1 MLYLQTTT
9 RMMRM
14 RARPDIATAAPA
26 RSSSKLFWTAGKI
39 VCRTAWKYITNI
51 ILSNKKNN
59 YKTHHHYIDIIL
71 ISSPFHFA
79 GCQPLVA

>member
-51 ILSNKKNN
+51 I
-59 YKTHHHYIDIIL
+59 YYYE
-71 ISSPFHFA
+71 
-79 GCQPLVA
+79 